1 MPCQKL
7 FFNQNN
13 LNEELLKETHSMIG
27 SAIKNKCEGG
37 GEKDLRVYF
46 GVIYFWNC
54 SSSDNPLDPYF
65 TIVR

>member
-37 GEKDLRVYF
+37 GGEGFEGL
-46 GVIYFWNC
+46 FWGNIF
-54 SSSDNPLDPYF
+54 LELQL
-65 TIVR
+65 VR